1 MTDDLKDFQQLTDD
15 LEKLADWKEDLAL
28 RLRRADLLFN
38 SSIGILE
45 EHIERLEREVKEWSG
60 VANSL
65 VKRMKRDA

>member
-28 RLRRADLLFN
+28 RLRKADLLFN
-38 SSIGILE
+38 SSVGILE
-45 EHIERLEREVKEWSG
+45 EDIERLGREVEAWKG

-65 VKRMKRDA
+65 VKRMKKDA

>member
-1 MTDDLKDFQQLTDD
+1 MTDDPKDFQQLTDD
-15 LEKLADWKEDLAL
+15 LEKLAEWKEDLAF

-45 EHIERLEREVKEWSG
+45 EHIERIEREVKEWSG

-65 VKRMKRDA
+65 VKRMRK